1 MMVRCKIHKDKA
13 HLLVPV
19 LQLSAKKTGDPQVRF
34 EAGRARERQLVW
46 GTEGPGV
53 HSVHQE
59 VSTGTGAAGIER
71 TQSCRVPLFF

>member
-1 MMVRCKIHKDKA
+1 MVRCKIHNDKA

-19 LQLSAKKTGDPQVRF
+19 LQLSVKETGDPQVRF
-34 EAGRARERQLVW
+34 GAGRARERQLVW

-59 VSTGTGAAGIER
+59 VSTRTGAAGIER
-71 TQSCRVPLFF
+71 TRSCRVPLFF